1 MSATTGGWLAGRL
14 PRWPARDPYLLLL
27 TFILPLGGV
36 VLVASARV
44 PVVLGGDSVFER
56 VSVQQMVLAGVG
68 VVLALALSAVNYR
81 RYARIAPVAF
91 LGVLI
96 ALVAVLFVE
105 DATSLFAARRWF
117 RVGDLTVQPSE
128 FAKIAMVVML
138 AALAHHYGGRIRQLR
153 VSIIY
158 LGSVVALVVVP
169 IVLEPDLGA
178 AITIAFVGFV
188 MIFAAGARVWH
199 LLLGFAAL
207 VPVALVSLTQNAY
220 QRERLLTFLSGD
232 PDINRT
238 GYQAA
243 QAQIAMGSGGITG
256 RGLGLGTQKFRLPIP
271 DSDAVFAVLGEE
283 FGLVGTG
290 LVLVLFLALFVRGIQ
305 IAAATDDVFGR
316 MLAIGIVTQLCF
328 QAFVNMAVVT
338 GLTPVTGI
346 TLPFISRGGSSLLA
360 SMIMMGILMNIA
372 RQSDLG
378 RSP

>member
-1 MSATTGGWLAGRL
+1 M
-14 PRWPARDPYLLLL
+14 
-27 TFILPLGGV
+27 
-36 VLVASARV
+36 ASARV

-68 VVLALALSAVNYR
+68 VGLALALSAVNYQR
-81 RYARIAPVAF
+81 LARMAPFAF
-91 LGVLI
+91 AGILI
-96 ALVAVLFVE
+96 ALVGVLFVE

-128 FAKIAMVVML
+128 FAKVAMVVML
-138 AALAHHYGGRIRQLR
+138 AALAHHFGGRIREMR

-158 LGSVVALVVVP
+158 LGSIVTLVVIPV
-169 IVLEPDLGA
+169 VLEPDLGA
-178 AITIAFVGFV
+178 AITIAFVGLV
-188 MIFAAGARVWH
+188 MIFAAGARIWH
-199 LLLGFAAL
+199 LILGFGAL
-207 VPVALVSLTQNAY
+207 VPIALLSLSQNAY
-220 QRERLLTFLSGD
+220 QRERLMTFLSGD

-290 LVLVLFLALFVRGIQ
+290 LVLILFLALFVRGIQ
-305 IAAATDDVFGR
+305 IAAATEDVFGR

-360 SMIMMGILMNIA
+360 SMIMMGILMNVA

-378 RSP
+378 RDT

>member
-1 MSATTGGWLAGRL
+1 MSATTGGWLASRL

-158 LGSVVALVVVP
+158 LGGVVALVVLP

-207 VPVALVSLTQNAY
+207 APVALVSLTQNAY

>member
-1 MSATTGGWLAGRL
+1 MSATTGGWLASRL

-207 VPVALVSLTQNAY
+207 VPVALVSLNQNAY

-360 SMIMMGILMNIA
+360 SMIMMGVLMNIA

-378 RSP
+378 RIP

>member
-1 MSATTGGWLAGRL
+1 MSATTGGWLASRL

-68 VVLALALSAVNYR
+68 VALALALSAVNYR

-117 RVGDLTVQPSE
+117 RVAELTVQPSE

-138 AALAHHYGGRIRQLR
+138 AALAHHYGGRIRDLR

-158 LGSVVALVVVP
+158 LGGVVALVVVP

-338 GLTPVTGI
+338 GLIPVTGI

-360 SMIMMGILMNIA
+360 SMIMMGILINIA

>member
-1 MSATTGGWLAGRL
+1 MSADAGHWLAGRL
-14 PRWPARDPYLLLL
+14 PTWPSRDPYLVLL

-68 VVLALALSAVNYR
+68 VGLALALSAVNYQ
-81 RYARIAPVAF
+81 RYARMAPLAF
-91 LGVLI
+91 AGILI
-96 ALVAVLFVE
+96 ALVGVLFVE

-117 RVGDLTVQPSE
+117 RVAGLTVQPSE
-128 FAKIAMVVML
+128 FAKVAMVVML
-138 AALAHHYGGRIRQLR
+138 AALAHHFGGRIREWR

-158 LGSVVALVVVP
+158 LGSVVALVVIPV
-169 IVLEPDLGA
+169 VLEPDLGA

-188 MIFAAGARVWH
+188 MIFAAGARLWH
-199 LLLGFAAL
+199 LILGFGAL
-207 VPVALVSLTQNAY
+207 VPIALVSLSQNAY
-220 QRERLLTFLSGD
+220 QRERLMTYLSGD

-305 IAAATDDVFGR
+305 IAAATEDVFGR

-360 SMIMMGILMNIA
+360 SMIMMGILMNVA

-378 RSP
+378 RDP

>member
-1 MSATTGGWLAGRL
+1 MSATTGGWLASRL

-96 ALVAVLFVE
+96 ALVGVLFVE

-128 FAKIAMVVML
+128 FAKIAMVVLL

-158 LGSVVALVVVP
+158 LGGVVALVVIP

-207 VPVALVSLTQNAY
+207 VPIALVSLTQNAY

-316 MLAIGIVTQLCF
+316 VLAIGIVTQLCF

>member
-1 MSATTGGWLAGRL
+1 MSANTGRWLAGRL
-14 PRWPARDPYLLLL
+14 PSWPARDPYLLLL

-68 VVLALALSAVNYR
+68 VALALALSAVNYR
-81 RYARIAPVAF
+81 RYARMAPLA
-91 LGVLI
+91 LAGVLI

-117 RVGDLTVQPSE
+117 RVGGLTVQPSE
-128 FAKIAMVVML
+128 FAKVAMVVTL
-138 AALAHHYGGRIRQLR
+138 AALAHQYGGRIRELR

-158 LGSVVALVVVP
+158 MGGVVALVVLP
-169 IVLEPDLGA
+169 IILEPDLGA

-188 MIFAAGARVWH
+188 MIFAAGARLWH
-199 LLLGFAAL
+199 LLLGFATLA
-207 VPVALVSLTQNAY
+207 PVALVSLSQNAY

-232 PDINRT
+232 PDITRT

-243 QAQIAMGSGGITG
+243 QAQIAMGTGGIAG

-360 SMIMMGILMNIA
+360 SMIMMGILMNVA

-378 RSP
+378 RSS

>member
-1 MSATTGGWLAGRL
+1 M
-14 PRWPARDPYLLLL
+14 
-27 TFILPLGGV
+27 
-36 VLVASARV
+36 ASARV

-68 VVLALALSAVNYR
+68 VGLALALSAVNYQ
-81 RYARIAPVAF
+81 RYARIAPLAF
-91 LGVLI
+91 AGVLI
-96 ALVAVLFVE
+96 ALVGVLFVE

-128 FAKIAMVVML
+128 FAKVAMVVML
-138 AALAHHYGGRIRQLR
+138 AALAHHFGGRIRELR

-158 LGSVVALVVVP
+158 LGGVVTLVVIPV
-169 IVLEPDLGA
+169 VLEPDLGA

-188 MIFAAGARVWH
+188 MIFAAGARIWH
-199 LLLGFAAL
+199 LILGFGAL
-207 VPVALVSLTQNAY
+207 VPIALVSLSQNAY
-220 QRERLLTFLSGD
+220 QRERLMTFLSGD

-290 LVLVLFLALFVRGIQ
+290 LVLVLFLALFVRGVQ
-305 IAAATDDVFGR
+305 IAAATEDVFGR

-360 SMIMMGILMNIA
+360 SMIMMGILMNVA

-378 RSP
+378 RDT

>member
-1 MSATTGGWLAGRL
+1 MSATTGGWLASRL

-360 SMIMMGILMNIA
+360 SMIMMGVLMNIA

-378 RSP
+378 RIP

>member
-1 MSATTGGWLAGRL
+1 MSATTGGWLASRL

-158 LGSVVALVVVP
+158 LGGVVALVVLP

-316 MLAIGIVTQLCF
+316 MLAVGIVTQLCF